1 MKRFV
6 TAIVLF
12 AITIAACVAE
22 TIFLDNTVSSF
33 SQDITDATKEVDN
46 EDIDYAMQLTDNIAN
61 NWQEEQAFISTFI
74 NHDRLEEIGQ
84 SIISMKINLEK
95 GQIEDFFVESEVA
108 KMQLNHLRDTE
119 FPSIQNIL

>member
-22 TIFLDNTVSSF
+22 TIFLENTVNSF
-33 SQDITDATKEVDN
+33 SQDITNATREADKEN
-46 EDIDYAMQLTDNIAN
+46 LESAMQLTDNIVDK
-61 NWQEEQAFISTFI
+61 WQEEQAFISTFI

-84 SIISMKINLEK
+84 SIISMKTNLKK

-108 KMQLNHLRDTE
+108 KLQLNHLRDTE
-119 FPSIQNIL
+119 SPTIQNIL

>member
-12 AITIAACVAE
+12 AVTIASCVAE
-22 TIFLDNTVSSF
+22 TIFLDKTVASF
-33 SQDITDATKEVDN
+33 SQDINLAMDETGNENLTYARQLT
-46 EDIDYAMQLTDNIAN
+46 EDIASR
-61 NWQEEQAFISTFI
+61 WQEQQAFISTFI

-84 SIISMKINLEK
+84 SIISMKTNLEQ

-119 FPSIQNIL
+119 SPSIQNIL

>member
-12 AITIAACVAE
+12 AVTIAACMAE
-22 TIFLDNTVSSF
+22 TIFLDKTVASF
-33 SQDITDATKEVDN
+33 SQDINNAMDETGNENLTYAKQLT
-46 EDIDYAMQLTDNIAN
+46 EDIASR
-61 NWQEEQAFISTFI
+61 WQEQQAFISTFI

-84 SIISMKINLEK
+84 SIISMKTNLEQ

-108 KMQLNHLRDTE
+108 KMQLNHLRNTE
-119 FPSIQNIL
+119 SPSIQNIL